1 MNFTLLSLQKKL
13 LISFI
18 SNKPP
23 RNSSILYVE
32 HGYFIELTMR
42 TQCILNI
49 LQQMYDSLKT
59 LLWTEEQNVLNQTTV
74 VNIRI
79 TSV

>member
-1 MNFTLLSLQKKL
+1 
-13 LISFI
+13 
-18 SNKPP
+18 
-23 RNSSILYVE
+23 
-32 HGYFIELTMR
+32 MR